1 MAHIKK
7 LPSGNFQVQI
17 RLKGL
22 KPIYKSFST
31 KKMATDFARQVEG
44 NSELQRKLGVPVV
57 SLLSFSE
64 AVRLY
69 LSQMTLRDQSAP
81 SRILYWKKR
90 FHDLPIN
97 QIDEFMVDEALHE
110 LAQTRSGSTVNRYKS
125 HLSAIF
131 TFLIRHP
138 DYKRLGIQNP
148 VLAASVSRFKE
159 NPSKD
164 RFLSTDEQNALLRAA
179 QRSRWSRM
187 YLLLMMALTT
197 GARKGEL
204 LGLKWSDID
213 FKSRV
218 ASVRHTK
225 TDKPRL
231 LPLTGNVVQ
240 ELMRFRESDEA
251 LVFKNTVCS
260 DKAYDVK
267 QAWSYT
273 LKRSGIKHCRFHDL
287 RHTAASNLV
296 RAGHTLFE
304 VGTLLGHASPQMTQR
319 YAHLAIDDT
328 LSMVDSVMGG
338 LK

>member
-1 MAHIKK
+1 MAYIKK
-7 LPSGNFQVQI
+7 LASGNFQVQI

-22 KPIYKSFST
+22 KPIYKTFST

-44 NSELQRKLGVPVV
+44 DSELQRKLGSPVINV
-57 SLLSFSE
+57 LPFSE
-64 AVRLY
+64 AVTLY
-69 LSQMTLRDQSAP
+69 LSQHKLRDQSAP
-81 SRILYWKKR
+81 SRILFWKQR
-90 FHDLPIN
+90 FNDLPIN
-97 QIDEFMVDEALHE
+97 LIDEFMVDEALHE
-110 LAQTRSGSTVNRYKS
+110 LAKSRSGSTVNRYKS

-138 DYKRLGIQNP
+138 SYKRMGIKNP

-164 RFLSTDEQNALLRAA
+164 RFLSADEQNALLRAA
-179 QRSRWSRM
+179 QQSKWSRL

-213 FKSRV
+213 FKARV
-218 ASVRHTK
+218 ASVSHTK

-240 ELMRFRESDEA
+240 ELMRFRDEDDA
-251 LVFKNTVCS
+251 LVFRNTV
-260 DKAYDVK
+260 AINRPYDIK
-267 QAWSYT
+267 QAWVYA
-273 LKRSGIKHCRFHDL
+273 LRRSGIAHCRFHDL

-296 RAGHTLFE
+296 RAGRTLFE
-304 VGTLLGHASPQMTQR
+304 VGALLGHSSPQMTQR
-319 YAHLAIDDT
+319 YAHLAINDT
-328 LSMVDSVMGG
+328 QVMVDLVMGE